1 MINDASSYN
10 SSKMTSSADE
20 KPVVAFA
27 RKKAWANWLNKNH
40 GASGG
45 VWLRLAKKAS
55 GIESVS
61 YNEAVDVALCY
72 GWIDG
77 QSKSV
82 DEKYWLQ
89 KFTPRGKRSI
99 WSKRNRERVDALI
112 VNGEMQSA
120 GLAEVERAK
129 RDGRW
134 DAAYDSPR
142 CITVPSDLQA
152 ELDRNREA
160 KSFFETLD
168 SQNRYAI
175 LFRVHTARKTE
186 TRAKRIQ
193 QFVQMLA
200 RQEKVYP

>member
-1 MINDASSYN
+1 
-10 SSKMTSSADE
+10 MTQKRPGAGE
-20 KPVVAFA
+20 KPVMTFA
-27 RKKAWANWLNKNH
+27 RKKAWASWLQKNH
-40 GASGG
+40 GASSG

-55 GIESVS
+55 GLESVS
-61 YNEAVDVALCY
+61 YDEALEVALCY

-77 QSKSV
+77 QSKSAG
-82 DEKYWLQ
+82 EKYWLQ

-99 WSKRNRERVDALI
+99 WSKRNREKALALI

-129 RDGRW
+129 GDGRW
-134 DAAYDSPR
+134 DMAYDSPR
-142 CITVPSDLQA
+142 RITAPGDFQA
-152 ELDRNREA
+152 ALDRNEQAR
-160 KSFFETLD
+160 SYFETLD

-175 LFRVHTARKTE
+175 LFRIHTARKAE

-200 RQEKVYP
+200 RNEKVYP

>member
-1 MINDASSYN
+1 VSSYN
-10 SSKMTSSADE
+10 SSKMRSGPDD

-27 RKKAWANWLNKNH
+27 RKKTWANWLNKNH

>member
-1 MINDASSYN
+1 
-10 SSKMTSSADE
+10 MTSSADE

-82 DEKYWLQ
+82 DEKFSWL
-89 KFTPRGKRSI
+89 P
-99 WSKRNRERVDALI
+99 A
-112 VNGEMQSA
+112 
-120 GLAEVERAK
+120 
-129 RDGRW
+129 DGG
-134 DAAYDSPR
+134 S
-142 CITVPSDLQA
+142 V
-152 ELDRNREA
+152 
-160 KSFFETLD
+160 
-168 SQNRYAI
+168 
-175 LFRVHTARKTE
+175 
-186 TRAKRIQ
+186 
-193 QFVQMLA
+193 
-200 RQEKVYP
+200 